1 MTARERK
8 RRRLIREAEALERK
22 AAAIRASL
30 VSKGE
35 RARRS
40 RTSSGASWPGGAAAT
55 SRRGLTVI
63 GETLGMPPAAL
74 QGATVADL
82 VSAAGVALREARAE
96 MLAMFAADA
105 EDYPIARCPEVVAE
119 QTDRLWTI
127 LLNVLRSRPPSA
139 RRGVGGARD

>member
-1 MTARERK
+1 M
-8 RRRLIREAEALERK
+8 
-22 AAAIRASL
+22 
-30 VSKGE
+30 
-35 RARRS
+35 
-40 RTSSGASWPGGAAAT
+40 
-55 SRRGLTVI
+55 
-63 GETLGMPPAAL
+63 
-74 QGATVADL
+74 TVADL